1 MAYDYK
7 KHFGEITLT
16 QDLTTLPDERP
27 WRLQAPERDAEPH
40 QIVLYL
46 GCNVLRT
53 SHMIRTVTA
62 IFDRLGLDYIAV
74 GGPTY
79 CCGIVHH
86 RNGDT
91 AASGGM
97 NKRTVEL
104 FQRYKPEEV
113 VMWCPS
119 CMFFYDEIQKFDW
132 PFPVRHTTEF
142 LADRLPS
149 IEFTHRI
156 DATVALH
163 YHSQSEPRLREG
175 AAGRRLLEAVP
186 GLRLV
191 DVGSEPRFGRLCT
204 VDVQAQ
210 LGQQVWDSLILDE
223 IDRARAG
230 GAGTLAT
237 IYHGCQRLICGF
249 EAERPR
255 ASETVEIGLF
265 TEFEWRPGV
274 DEAQAFDDFLAQVT
288 VAEDL
293 GYDAVWLAELHFQKE
308 RSVLSSPL
316 VVGAT
321 IAGRTKRVK
330 IGFAVQVLPLIHPL
344 RLAEDVATLDQVS
357 KGRLDFGVGRSG
369 LPGHYTGFNIPYEE
383 SQERFDET
391 LEILLKAWTEERF
404 TYEGKYFQFHDVCAI
419 PKPYQKPHPP
429 LRVAATSEESYAAV
443 GRRGLPI
450 V

>member
-1 MAYDYK
+1 M
-7 KHFGEITLT
+7 
-16 QDLTTLPDERP
+16 
-27 WRLQAPERDAEPH
+27 
-40 QIVLYL
+40 
-46 GCNVLRT
+46 
-53 SHMIRTVTA
+53 
-62 IFDRLGLDYIAV
+62 
-74 GGPTY
+74 
-79 CCGIVHH
+79 
-86 RNGDT
+86 
-91 AASGGM
+91 
-97 NKRTVEL
+97 
-104 FQRYKPEEV
+104 
-113 VMWCPS
+113 
-119 CMFFYDEIQKFDW
+119 
-132 PFPVRHTTEF
+132 
-142 LADRLPS
+142 
-149 IEFTHRI
+149 
-156 DATVALH
+156 
-163 YHSQSEPRLREG
+163 
-175 AAGRRLLEAVP
+175 
-186 GLRLV
+186 
-191 DVGSEPRFGRLCT
+191 
-204 VDVQAQ
+204 
-210 LGQQVWDSLILDE
+210 
-223 IDRARAG
+223 
-230 GAGTLAT
+230 
-237 IYHGCQRLICGF
+237 
-249 EAERPR
+249 
-255 ASETVEIGLF
+255 EIGLF

-274 DEAQAFDDFLAQVT
+274 DEAQAFDDSLAQVT

-450 V
+450 FLAVRTSSISELERYVGAYHAAWREAGHAGRGEVAAILPVYVADTERRAREESEASAMHFYRSVGEALLAGPRHEVGERLRGMSFDQVLKDFAVYGTPERVADRLEELRRAIGFTKLAVWMNVGSRIPQERVLASMQRFAERVIPRLK

>member
-1 MAYDYK
+1 
-7 KHFGEITLT
+7 
-16 QDLTTLPDERP
+16 
-27 WRLQAPERDAEPH
+27 
-40 QIVLYL
+40 
-46 GCNVLRT
+46 
-53 SHMIRTVTA
+53 
-62 IFDRLGLDYIAV
+62 
-74 GGPTY
+74 
-79 CCGIVHH
+79 
-86 RNGDT
+86 
-91 AASGGM
+91 
-97 NKRTVEL
+97 
-104 FQRYKPEEV
+104 
-113 VMWCPS
+113 
-119 CMFFYDEIQKFDW
+119 
-132 PFPVRHTTEF
+132 
-142 LADRLPS
+142 
-149 IEFTHRI
+149 
-156 DATVALH
+156 
-163 YHSQSEPRLREG
+163 
-175 AAGRRLLEAVP
+175 
-186 GLRLV
+186 
-191 DVGSEPRFGRLCT
+191 
-204 VDVQAQ
+204 
-210 LGQQVWDSLILDE
+210 
-223 IDRARAG
+223 
-230 GAGTLAT
+230 
-237 IYHGCQRLICGF
+237 
-249 EAERPR
+249 
-255 ASETVEIGLF
+255 VEIGLF

-274 DEAQAFDDFLAQVT
+274 DEAQAFDDSLAQVT

-404 TYEGKYFQFHDVCAI
+404 TYEGKYFQFHEVCAI

-450 V
+450 FLAVRTSSISELERYVGAYHAAWREAGHAGRGEVAAILPVYVADTERRAREESEASAMHFYRSVGEALRAGPRHEVGQRLRGMSFDQVLKDFAVYGTPERVADRLEELRRAIGFTKLAVWMNVGSRIPQERVLASMQLFAERVIPRLK

>member
-1 MAYDYK
+1 
-7 KHFGEITLT
+7 
-16 QDLTTLPDERP
+16 
-27 WRLQAPERDAEPH
+27 
-40 QIVLYL
+40 
-46 GCNVLRT
+46 
-53 SHMIRTVTA
+53 
-62 IFDRLGLDYIAV
+62 
-74 GGPTY
+74 
-79 CCGIVHH
+79 
-86 RNGDT
+86 
-91 AASGGM
+91 
-97 NKRTVEL
+97 
-104 FQRYKPEEV
+104 
-113 VMWCPS
+113 
-119 CMFFYDEIQKFDW
+119 
-132 PFPVRHTTEF
+132 
-142 LADRLPS
+142 
-149 IEFTHRI
+149 
-156 DATVALH
+156 
-163 YHSQSEPRLREG
+163 
-175 AAGRRLLEAVP
+175 
-186 GLRLV
+186 
-191 DVGSEPRFGRLCT
+191 
-204 VDVQAQ
+204 
-210 LGQQVWDSLILDE
+210 
-223 IDRARAG
+223 
-230 GAGTLAT
+230 
-237 IYHGCQRLICGF
+237 
-249 EAERPR
+249 
-255 ASETVEIGLF
+255 VEIGLF

-274 DEAQAFDDFLAQVT
+274 DEAQAFDDSLAQVT

-391 LEILLKAWTEERF
+391 LEVLLKAWTEERF

-450 V
+450 FLAVRTSSISELERYVGAYHAAWREAGHAGRGEVAAILPVYVADTERRAREESEASAMHFYRSVGEALLAGPRHEVGERLRGMSFDQVLKDFAVYGTPERVADRLEELRRAIGFTKLAVWMNVGSRIPQERVLASMQRFAERVIPRLK

>member
-1 MAYDYK
+1 
-7 KHFGEITLT
+7 
-16 QDLTTLPDERP
+16 
-27 WRLQAPERDAEPH
+27 
-40 QIVLYL
+40 
-46 GCNVLRT
+46 
-53 SHMIRTVTA
+53 
-62 IFDRLGLDYIAV
+62 
-74 GGPTY
+74 
-79 CCGIVHH
+79 
-86 RNGDT
+86 
-91 AASGGM
+91 
-97 NKRTVEL
+97 VE
-104 FQRYKPEEV
+104 V
-113 VMWCPS
+113 
-119 CMFFYDEIQKFDW
+119 
-132 PFPVRHTTEF
+132 
-142 LADRLPS
+142 
-149 IEFTHRI
+149 
-156 DATVALH
+156 
-163 YHSQSEPRLREG
+163 
-175 AAGRRLLEAVP
+175 
-186 GLRLV
+186 
-191 DVGSEPRFGRLCT
+191 
-204 VDVQAQ
+204 
-210 LGQQVWDSLILDE
+210 
-223 IDRARAG
+223 
-230 GAGTLAT
+230 
-237 IYHGCQRLICGF
+237 
-249 EAERPR
+249 
-255 ASETVEIGLF
+255 GLF

-274 DEAQAFDDFLAQVT
+274 DEAQAFDDSLNQVT

-404 TYEGKYFQFHDVCAI
+404 TYEGKYFQFRDVCAV

-450 V
+450 FLAVRTSSISELERYVGAYHAAWRDAGHPGRGEVAAILPVYVADTDRRAREETEASTMHFYRSVGEALSAGPRAEVGARLRRMSFDQVLKDFAVYGTPERVADRLEALREAIGFTKLAVWMNVGSRIPPEGVLASMRLFAERVIPKLR

>member
-1 MAYDYK
+1 
-7 KHFGEITLT
+7 
-16 QDLTTLPDERP
+16 
-27 WRLQAPERDAEPH
+27 
-40 QIVLYL
+40 
-46 GCNVLRT
+46 
-53 SHMIRTVTA
+53 
-62 IFDRLGLDYIAV
+62 
-74 GGPTY
+74 
-79 CCGIVHH
+79 
-86 RNGDT
+86 
-91 AASGGM
+91 
-97 NKRTVEL
+97 
-104 FQRYKPEEV
+104 
-113 VMWCPS
+113 
-119 CMFFYDEIQKFDW
+119 
-132 PFPVRHTTEF
+132 
-142 LADRLPS
+142 
-149 IEFTHRI
+149 
-156 DATVALH
+156 
-163 YHSQSEPRLREG
+163 
-175 AAGRRLLEAVP
+175 
-186 GLRLV
+186 
-191 DVGSEPRFGRLCT
+191 
-204 VDVQAQ
+204 
-210 LGQQVWDSLILDE
+210 
-223 IDRARAG
+223 
-230 GAGTLAT
+230 
-237 IYHGCQRLICGF
+237 
-249 EAERPR
+249 
-255 ASETVEIGLF
+255 VEIGLF

-274 DEAQAFDDFLAQVT
+274 DEAQAFDDSLAQVT

-450 V
+450 FLAVRTSSISELERYVGAYHAAWREAGHAGRGEVAAILPVYVADTERRAREESEASAMHFYRSVGEALLAGPRHEVGERLRGMSFDQVLKDFAVYGTPERVADRLEELRRAIGFTKLAVWMNVGSRIPQDRVLASMQRFAERVIPRLK